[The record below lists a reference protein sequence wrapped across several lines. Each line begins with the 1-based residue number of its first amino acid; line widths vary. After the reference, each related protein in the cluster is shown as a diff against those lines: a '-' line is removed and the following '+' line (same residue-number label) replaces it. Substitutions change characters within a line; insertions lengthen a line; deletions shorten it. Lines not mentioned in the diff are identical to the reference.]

1 MKLSEKLSVIQTS
14 INVKKTQ
21 KNNFG
26 KYNYRTIDD
35 IIEALKPYLKT
46 NKCSFHFEEQIIFN
60 DQMPIIKVNA
70 ILMDCESLETIVST
84 GIAGIDLNQK
94 GMSTPQQF
102 GSAGTYARKYAA
114 GNLFLFDDNTDPD
127 SQDNTHKKPTL
138 TKSSPKFQ
146 KYVEWVSKDND
157 KQKDIGKIQWL
168 KNQYEMSEDILNN
181 FQSILDEKQKR
192 SARKK

>member
-21 KNNFG
+21 RNNFG

-35 IIEALKPYLKT
+35 IIEALKPHLKKQ
-46 NKCSFHFEEQIIFN
+46 KCSFHFEEQIIFN
-60 DQMPIIKVNA
+60 DHMPIIKVNA

-94 GMSTPQQF
+94 GMSVPQQF

-127 SQDNTHKKPTL
+127 SQDNTGKKPTL

-146 KYVEWVSKDND
+146 KYVEWVSKGND
-157 KQKDIGKIQWL
+157 KVKDQEKIEWL
-168 KNQYEMSEDILNN
+168 YNTYEVPTEIAKSLT
-181 FQSILDEKQKR
+181 SILDEKEKR
-192 SARKK
+192 AVQTK

>member
-21 KNNFG
+21 RNNFG

-35 IIEALKPYLKT
+35 IIEALKPHLSIW
-46 NKCSFHFEEQIIFN
+46 KCSFHFEEQIIFN
-60 DQMPIIKVNA
+60 DHMPIIKVNA

-146 KYVEWVSKDND
+146 KYVEWVSKGND
-157 KQKDIGKIQWL
+157 KKKDLEKMQWL
-168 KNQYEMSEDILNN
+168 KDHYEMSGDIFDNLM
-181 FQSILDEKQKR
+181 SILDEKEKR
-192 SARKK
+192 SAGKK